1 MDRSCASLGEGLTSH
16 RYGCSSL
23 ENEPRFANRRL
34 TVVTAQ
40 AETTAAKTVLI
51 CEDDSNLRTLV
62 RLALGEGY
70 RFFEAPDGA
79 SALELTRKVRP
90 DLIVLDLM
98 LPGRSGFEI
107 LTDLREGDNAETP
120 VIVISAW
127 SHSDE
132 AAYEAG
138 ANRFVAK
145 PFDPDELRDAAVEL
159 LEDDGS
165 TN

>member
-1 MDRSCASLGEGLTSH
+1 
-16 RYGCSSL
+16 
-23 ENEPRFANRRL
+23 
-34 TVVTAQ
+34 VTAQ

-70 RFFEAPDGA
+70 RFFEAHDGA
-79 SALELTRKVRP
+79 SALELTRKIRP

-107 LTDLREGDNAETP
+107 LADLRKGENAETP

-145 PFDPDELRDAAVEL
+145 PFDPDELRNAAVEL
-159 LEDDGS
+159 LEDDGH

>member
-1 MDRSCASLGEGLTSH
+1 M
-16 RYGCSSL
+16 
-23 ENEPRFANRRL
+23 
-34 TVVTAQ
+34 TAQ

-70 RFFEAPDGA
+70 RFFEAPDGP
-79 SALELTRKVRP
+79 SAVELTRKIRP

-107 LTDLREGDNAETP
+107 LSDLRDGDNAETP

-127 SHSDE
+127 AHSDE
-132 AAYEAG
+132 AAYAAG

-159 LEDDGS
+159 LGDDDR
-165 TN
+165 NY